1 MLFFGV
7 SQHLEHFR
15 QDPPNKWLLEG
26 IATGEQVAF
35 EAGQKKA
42 NQLWRSG
49 SHMSHEKNPPTF
61 H

>member
-35 EAGQKKA
+35 EAGQKTTTLEVRK
-42 NQLWRSG
+42 
-49 SHMSHEKNPPTF
+49 SHEP
-61 H
+61 